1 MSAVVAVPEPLS
13 SEADRKPRAARW
25 PADSRS
31 RRSLAVDLGIA
42 GKIALW
48 TIALGTFV
56 AVVISVFMYRAS
68 VDALVQREQATL
80 DHSVDAATTRLV
92 ARMEITRRDAV
103 FLSRL
108 PSVMALARPADA
120 TGDRNTPRDQLAQV
134 FTAMLLA
141 RPDYNAIRYIGI
153 ADGGREVVR
162 VDRSNGGSIQ
172 RPPDRALQATDETPY
187 FLGTV
192 ALPLGAVYV
201 SPADL
206 NREFGIIETPLRP
219 VIRIATPVHDPSS
232 GQVAGMVVVDANATY
247 LFDLIAQ
254 VLGRETEFALT
265 NQDGDY
271 LIGPN
276 PIRNYGFDLGQRYFI
291 QDDIPELARFFDG
304 QSGAFAGF
312 VDWQGEEVLTAVRRF
327 VYNPREPGR
336 YMVLA
341 AFVPAAEAL
350 RNISSERG
358 RIALLAFA
366 VIAIAAVFAVVLARR
381 IVGPLRA
388 MTGAASRIASG
399 EHDLDIQALTRRS
412 DETGALA
419 RGFEAM
425 MREIGERERR
435 LMVQAAELTRSNQ
448 DLGQFAYIASH
459 DLQEPLRMVASYLE
473 LLERRY
479 AGSLDDD
486 AREFI
491 AYAVDGAGRMKR
503 LINDLLD
510 YSRAGNAPVRAQ
522 SVDAGE
528 VVASILRTLSIPIAE
543 SHGHVTVEPLPT
555 ITADGE
561 QLGRVFQN
569 LVENALKYRSRAAPR
584 IRIVAEPIDNCWKFS
599 VRDNGVGVDPRFADK
614 VFEIFKR
621 LHGRDKYPGTGIGLA
636 ICKLVVERHGGR
648 IWVEPRPNGGSIFS
662 FTIPR

>member
-1 MSAVVAVPEPLS
+1 M
-13 SEADRKPRAARW
+13 
-25 PADSRS
+25 
-31 RRSLAVDLGIA
+31 AVDLGIA

-56 AVVISVFMYRAS
+56 AIVISVFMYRAS

-80 DHSVDAATTRLV
+80 GHSVDAATTRLV

-103 FLSRL
+103 FMSRL
-108 PSVMALARPADA
+108 PSVIALARPADA

-153 ADGGREVVR
+153 ADGGGEIVR
-162 VDRSNGGSIQ
+162 VDRSDGGSIQ
-172 RPPDRALQATDETPY
+172 RAPDRALQATDETPY
-187 FLGTV
+187 FRGTA
-192 ALPLGAVYV
+192 ALPVGAVYV

-219 VIRIATPVHDPSS
+219 VIRIATPVYDPPS
-232 GQVAGMVVVDANATY
+232 GRVAGMIVVNANATY

-254 VLGRETEFALT
+254 VLGRETEFALA

-276 PIRNYGFDLGQRYFI
+276 PMRNYGFDLGQRYFI
-291 QDDIPELARFFDG
+291 QDDLPEMARFFDG

-312 VDWQGEEVLTAVRRF
+312 VDWRGEEVMAAVRRI

-358 RIALLAFA
+358 RVALLAIV

-381 IVGPLRA
+381 IVGPLRE
-388 MTGAASRIASG
+388 MTGAASRIAKG
-399 EHDLDIQALTRRS
+399 EHDLDIHALTLRI

-419 RGFEAM
+419 RAFEAM
-425 MREIGERERR
+425 MREIGERESR

-448 DLGQFAYIASH
+448 DLAQFAYLASH

-473 LLERRY
+473 LLERRF
-479 AGSLDDD
+479 ADSLDDE

-491 AYAVDGAGRMKR
+491 GYAVDGATRMKR

-510 YSRAGNAPVRAQ
+510 YSRAGNASLRTAE
-522 SVDAGE
+522 VDTGE
-528 VVASILRTLSIPIAE
+528 LVGTVLRTLSIPIGE
-543 SHGHVTVEPLPT
+543 VHGQVTVEPMPA
-555 ITADGE
+555 IAADGE

-584 IRIVAEPIDNCWKFS
+584 IRIAAEALDGFWKFS
-599 VRDNGVGVDPRFADK
+599 VRDNGIGVDPRFADK

-636 ICKLVVERHGGR
+636 ICKLIVDRHGGR
-648 IWVEPRPNGGSIFS
+648 IWVEPRPNGGSVFS